1 MTTIVI
7 PARTNSDRID
17 KKLMQYAG
25 GKPIIQHTW
34 ENAVKADC
42 GQVVIATDTDELA
55 EMANKFGAE
64 VVISKRLCKNGT
76 ERVADAAKQ
85 LELPNYEPVI
95 DLQGDHC
102 MTPPEVVRGMSEL
115 IASMPG
121 SEKYSTLYCYHEDE
135 PRIQDLS
142 DVKVILNKKSEAVF
156 FTRQP
161 VPNAKRHC
169 GIYGYHVSLLH
180 NYVSNPNS
188 LLEDSEHLEQMRFID
203 YGFRVYCPRAPRG
216 TGIAINTNAD
226 LERFRRM
233 FDE

>member
-7 PARTNSDRID
+7 PARTNSDRVD
-17 KKLMQYAG
+17 KKLLQYAG

-64 VVISKRLCKNGT
+64 VVLSKRLCKNGT

-121 SEKYSTLYCYHEDE
+121 SEKYSTLYCYHEDG

-142 DVKVILNKKSEAVF
+142 DVKVILNKKSVPLISYIRPLSPLSKKVKYF
-156 FTRQP
+156 DLILSNNPSISCSDISRNISVNRIIFLP
-161 VPNAKRHC
+161 VNF
-169 GIYGYHVSLLH
+169 YL
-180 NYVSNPNS
+180 N
-188 LLEDSEHLEQMRFID
+188 QF
-203 YGFRVYCPRAPRG
+203 
-216 TGIAINTNAD
+216 
-226 LERFRRM
+226 
-233 FDE
+233 